1 MLEGNI
7 ERPGSYPGRPAQQY
21 FKIKKDGGKRKEEKK
36 RRKKGVYVVLLAACL

>member
-7 ERPGSYPGRPAQQY
+7 ERPGSYPGEPAQKY